1 MLESLGN
8 GGMNY
13 PLSDSEDSIDREL
26 QRCEHFWLSTDVLSL
41 FEALDLIERKARN
54 SKLKS
59 RRGNRPLRINKEPAK
74 RVLDSPVT
82 PLLPRNW
89 YREEW
94 YTHLDLYEKTD
105 LDAAKIKALPDI
117 VSVPCM
123 FLFISLVLIYFL
135 SRRFGRL
142 LKDE

>member
-26 QRCEHFWLSTDVLSL
+26 QHCEHFWLSTEILNL
-41 FEALDLIERKARN
+41 FEALDLIERRAQN
-54 SKLKS
+54 SKLKP
-59 RRGNRPLRINKEPAK
+59 RRGNRPLRINNKPAK
-74 RVLDSPVT
+74 RVLDSPPT
-82 PLLPRNW
+82 SSLPKNW

-94 YTHLDLYEKTD
+94 YTHLDLYQKTD

-117 VSVPCM
+117 VSVLACFCW
-123 FLFISLVLIYFL
+123 FLLF
-135 SRRFGRL
+135 
-142 LKDE
+142 